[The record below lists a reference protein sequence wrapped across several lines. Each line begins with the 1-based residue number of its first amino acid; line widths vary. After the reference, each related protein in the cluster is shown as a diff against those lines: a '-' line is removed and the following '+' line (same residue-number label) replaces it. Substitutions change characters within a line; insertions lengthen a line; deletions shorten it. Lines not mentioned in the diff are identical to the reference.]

1 MTLLF
6 TLVLIFLHI
15 HVCDSATTAPTPTAL
30 PSALTGDCINA
41 TTTFVAYRTTYTPE
55 FITSTALV
63 SAQWRVSIYSTSRVS
78 YGDYYYLTLGCQ
90 AGSLS
95 CCPSEAISTSVQTY
109 TYESITTTYFS
120 VKPVTACPADYITL
134 IDRGVQVDATHAFS
148 IKPTTLCCPSGWKI
162 WPTAFPKLGD
172 TDTNPCYQPWPSS
185 VQGETEYVPAVTD
198 PVIPGSST
206 TLDYATTAAIEIIGG
221 SPYTLGVAL
230 GIRLTRSY
238 KLEKAGSSGQ
248 DKLGPGK
255 IVAIAIPIT
264 CLFIGVAILYLVYRR
279 REKRKA
285 QKKKTK
291 GEEKGPGMPE
301 LGEGLR
307 HELQPGTKMAA
318 PGTRGAGMPE
328 EGKKDDEKKGEEE
341 SDRLELGEGLRHEL
355 ESEAKPDSPR
365 KTGLG
370 AAEADGNNLHELHNN
385 AILRA
390 PWSDGPLHE
399 LPDRNL
405 RELDSNVPA
414 AHEVDAEDWRIV
426 P

>member
-6 TLVLIFLHI
+6 TLVFILLHI
-15 HVCDSATTAPTPTAL
+15 HICHGATTTPTPTAL
-30 PSALTGDCINA
+30 PAVLTGDCINA
-41 TTTFVAYRTTYTPE
+41 TMTFVDYRTTYTPE
-55 FITSTALV
+55 FITSTPLIDG
-63 SAQWRVSIYSTSRVS
+63 QWRVSIYSTSGASV
-78 YGDYYYLTLGCQ
+78 GDYYYWTLGCQ

-109 TYESITTTYFS
+109 TYENITTTYFS

-134 IDRGVQVDATHAFS
+134 IDQGVQVDATHAFS

-162 WPTAFPKLGD
+162 WPTAFSKLGD

-198 PVIPGSST
+198 PVIPGSYT
-206 TLDYATTAAIEIIGG
+206 TLDYTRTPTVTDVGLG
-221 SPYTLGVAL
+221 TPYTLGIAL
-230 GIRLTRSY
+230 GIQLTRSY
-238 KLEKAGSSGQ
+238 RLENASSGQ

-255 IVAIAIPIT
+255 IVAIVIPIT
-264 CLFIGVAILYLVYRR
+264 CLFIGVAMLYLVYRR

-285 QKKKTK
+285 QKKKT
-291 GEEKGPGMPE
+291 EEEKKGPGMPE

-307 HELQPGTKMAA
+307 HELEPGTKIAA

-328 EGKKDDEKKGEEE
+328 TKKKEDEKKGEKGP
-341 SDRLELGEGLRHEL
+341 DRPELGEGLRHEL
-355 ESEAKPDSPR
+355 EHGAKRDSPR
-365 KTGLG
+365 TTGSG
-370 AAEADGNNLHELHNN
+370 AAEADGNSLHELHNN
-385 AILRA
+385 AILQA

-399 LPDRNL
+399 FPDRNL